1 MKKTLLANRTSCR
14 VFGIAALLCT
24 VVLML
29 TSCQALSSA
38 INAGA
43 GIASATGMIPDS
55 MGKAIVSSS
64 TAIAGAAEQITPEQE
79 YYIGRAVG
87 ASVLTTYSPY
97 MNADFTAYLNRICA
111 VLTLNSPRPDI
122 FRGYHVQILNTSEI
136 NAFAT
141 SGGHIFVTR
150 GLLECADSEDSL
162 AAVLA
167 HEVAHIQLQHSLK
180 SIKTSRITNAL
191 AVTSVSVV
199 GAATDTM
206 ELTTAL
212 DESVADI
219 VKTMVNNGYSKQ
231 QEYDADAYAAGLM
244 EASGYNPAALMRML
258 QLLDEKQGSKNTG
271 FGKTHP
277 APQDRIKKATPY
289 TSKYA
294 SITEGQSL
302 RQSRFESSIKGL

>member
-1 MKKTLLANRTSCR
+1 MKKNILTALVC
-14 VFGIAALLCT
+14 AAA
-24 VVLML
+24 VIL

-38 INAGA
+38 VNAGA
-43 GIASATGMIPDS
+43 NIASAAGMITGP
-55 MGKAIVSSS
+55 MGDAIVSSS
-64 TAIAGAAEQITPEQE
+64 TALAGATQEITPEQE

-87 ASVLTTYSPY
+87 ASILTTYSPY
-97 MNADFTAYLNRICA
+97 ETPDITGYLNRICA

-122 FRGYHVQILNTSEI
+122 YRGYHVLVLNTSEI

-199 GAATDTM
+199 GAATNTM
-206 ELTTAL
+206 ELTAAL
-212 DESVADI
+212 DETVSDI
-219 VKTMVNNGYSKQ
+219 VTTMVNNGYSKQ
-231 QEYDADAYAAGLM
+231 QEYDADTYAAGLLEM
-244 EASGYNPAALMRML
+244 SGYNPAALMRML
-258 QLLDEKQGSKNTG
+258 ELLEVRQGSKNTG

-277 APQDRIKKATPY
+277 APKDRITKAKAY
-289 TSKYA
+289 TSAYPPV
-294 SITEGQSL
+294 TGGQSL
-302 RQSRFESSIKGL
+302 RQSRFETVMKGI